1 MDIIFSFQR
10 AYIARV
16 RSLVFL
22 VVRFYLLLE
31 PCNIFGKLLV
41 FTLKCTS
48 DDDYE
53 ENEESDQVDNDEEV
67 DYIQVFL
74 VRDTQVDYVIEKS
87 HFNFNSFINNKSV
100 NKLISNLKVSLWRF
114 VRWTG
119 LQIGLDSQMCFLWFE
134 FLCR

>member
-1 MDIIFSFQR
+1 MDILFSFQR

-41 FTLKCTS
+41 FALKCPS

-134 FLCR
+134 F